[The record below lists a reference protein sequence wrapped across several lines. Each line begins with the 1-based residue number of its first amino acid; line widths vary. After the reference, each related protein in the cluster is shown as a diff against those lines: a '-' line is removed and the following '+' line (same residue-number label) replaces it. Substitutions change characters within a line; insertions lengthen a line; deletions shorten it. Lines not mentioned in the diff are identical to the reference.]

1 MGNVIAA
8 LIIIL
13 LVGLAIYKMYKDKK
27 AGKKCSGC
35 NSCPYHSDCDSKDK

>member
-1 MGNVIAA
+1 MGNFIAA
-8 LIIIL
+8 FIIIL

-35 NSCPYHSDCDSKDK
+35 SNCPAQYNCQSKK